1 MSQLKLNLKS
11 VNDDLVIDLFPLG
24 FRADDSSLNCQGRL
38 KRDLETVMCP
48 IDLTPEMA
56 QARFLF
62 SSKCFCKFLTVSN
75 LYINLYFFFII
86 NNCKSLR
93 NLSKMHVIYPIV
105 ITKYDIY
112 MHVPKKKKVARKVIS
127 RNSIHLITILIS
139 QTYYINVNNVRHIT

>member
-93 NLSKMHVIYPIV
+93 NRSKMHVIYPIV

-112 MHVPKKKKVARKVIS
+112 MHMHVPSPPPKKKVARIVIS
-127 RNSIHLITILIS
+127 LNSIHLITI
-139 QTYYINVNNVRHIT
+139 NVTDILHKR